1 MPIRDRPAST
11 NDSVSADNIAL
22 VEARIE
28 ELAEAIERCR
38 KISLA
43 AKIAAAA
50 GTLWIALTLLGIV
63 EFAPA
68 LAVAA
73 LAAMIGGV
81 VLLGS
86 NATTW
91 TQTQSAMRASE
102 ALRADIIGRLE
113 LRPVNDNGGGFTRAI
128 PVSLYPFALDSRPGL
143 QLRRPELEALLGLAR
158 VDQRH

>member
-1 MPIRDRPAST
+1 MRATSD
-11 NDSVSADNIAL
+11 DVSHDDIAR

-28 ELAEAIERCR
+28 ERAEAIEHCR

-43 AKIAAAA
+43 AKIAIAA
-50 GTLWIALTLLGIV
+50 GALWIGLIFVGLV
-63 EFAPA
+63 DFVPA

-91 TQTQSAMRASE
+91 AQTQAAMQASE
-102 ALRADIIGRLE
+102 ALRADMIGRLE
-113 LRPVNDNGGGFTRAI
+113 LRTIDAD
-128 PVSLYPFALDSRPGL
+128 A
-143 QLRRPELEALLGLAR
+143 RRL
-158 VDQRH
+158 H

>member
-11 NDSVSADNIAL
+11 NDSVSRDDIAL

-28 ELAEAIERCR
+28 ELAESIERCA

-43 AKIAAAA
+43 AKIAVGAGAA
-50 GTLWIALTLLGIV
+50 WIALTLLGFVIF
-63 EFAPA
+63 EPA
-68 LAVAA
+68 AVIAS

-91 TQTQSAMRASE
+91 TQMQAAMRASE
-102 ALRADIIGRLE
+102 ALRVDMIGRLQ
-113 LRPVNDNGGGFTRAI
+113 LTVVGGNGGRAAQ
-128 PVSLYPFALDSRPGL
+128 SG
-143 QLRRPELEALLGLAR
+143 E
-158 VDQRH
+158 